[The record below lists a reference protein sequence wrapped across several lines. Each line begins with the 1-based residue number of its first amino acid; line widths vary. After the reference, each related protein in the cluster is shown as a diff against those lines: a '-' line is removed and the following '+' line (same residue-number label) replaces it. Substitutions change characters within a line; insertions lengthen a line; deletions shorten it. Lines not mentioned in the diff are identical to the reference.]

1 MNAMSAA
8 QSRQAVA
15 AALTTLESAVAGLR
29 RTHGDTLG
37 VRRLTSDVARLRD
50 DLDELGDPSPGRT
63 IPPDG
68 PLETVPDTPYDP
80 DMWVGAEDEGLGA
93 PDRHAP

>member
-1 MNAMSAA
+1 MSATSA
-8 QSRQAVA
+8 SDSRDAVA

-29 RTHGDTLG
+29 RAYGDTLG
-37 VRRLTSDVARLRD
+37 VRRLTSDVARLRED
-50 DLDELGDPSPGRT
+50 FDELGDPQPGRL

-80 DMWVGAEDEGLGA
+80 QMWAGAEDEGLGA